1 VRRHGLAAAPAPA
14 APAARAPRPGLTAR
28 ARRWLVPSLFFYAA
42 ISSLGNYMTS
52 QRIVRP
58 PFYVALVAAALH
70 PGVNYLLIDVL
81 GARPG
86 RAPACAPAARRLA
99 GPPPLPGGP

>member
-81 GARPG
+81 GARPAA
-86 RAPACAPAARRLA
+86 RPAARRLA